1 MDAHG
6 GIVSPLL
13 VEEEHPPPRRRGLS
27 EGARRALYVC
37 PPLLC
42 AAVGLACLTS
52 SRGRAAP
59 APARPKHNRT
69 YVPPLPDFSV
79 PNFVYRPKYACAI
92 CLDIINAQPS
102 LAAGE
107 RACAV
112 FGACDAI
119 NQSTSSC
126 DAHCADAAIAEAAR
140 MPRPADIAHTL
151 NLRVSK
157 GLGSKPYELV
167 RLSVVTSPGE
177 ATPLLGGAP
186 FDYSAPFRYRWT
198 QHSLH
203 SSLVRVVPGAAP
215 TIFDV
220 AGTPVRLSLPRVGA
234 GVSGVLIADP
244 CVAYSSITALV
255 ACTYGVRY
263 ALARRL
269 PELLD
274 AFVGSN
280 ASDVSYWGIL
290 GDNLYDRTGEVS
302 RSFFDSL
309 ALGTKSKILLT
320 VPGNHDYFVLGTPRV
335 ATRWDQFGNGFMQWY
350 AQDSAAASTLMP
362 GDTGAPF
369 DFSKDP
375 DAGRSPDRPF
385 GGQKVALA
393 NTFWYNQVGN
403 VGFIGFSGAYT
414 YHDTLPLVR
423 DACAS
428 LAAQPG
434 VRLLVLLGHWDVDNL
449 GCKLQMDVPTY
460 YDYVSTLPGCA
471 HFARSG
477 MLKFFMGHTHCNVP
491 HPHGHVDTGFM
502 VAGQGMEGCG
512 TWGLPVLDT
521 TAELV
526 RVWYFPIVLDPSE
539 PSALIDG
546 RYERVLECARA
557 AGWRACTHLATLWLN
572 QSLLAPA

>member
-309 ALGTKSKILLT
+309 ALGTKSKIVRARRAVRRT
-320 VPGNHDYFVLGTPRV
+320 PGRRDWPAR
-335 ATRWDQFGNGFMQWY
+335 R
-350 AQDSAAASTLMP
+350 SAAALCAQTARLTLTDNARATP
-362 GDTGAPF
+362 RHAAPRRALRHEAAYCAGQ
-369 DFSKDP
+369 SRLLCARHAARRHALGP
-375 DAGRSPDRPF
+375 VWQRLHAMVRAGLGGGEHAHAGRHGR
-385 GGQKVALA
+385 
-393 NTFWYNQVGN
+393 
-403 VGFIGFSGAYT
+403 
-414 YHDTLPLVR
+414 
-423 DACAS
+423 S
-428 LAAQPG
+428 L
-434 VRLLVLLGHWDVDNL
+434 
-449 GCKLQMDVPTY
+449 
-460 YDYVSTLPGCA
+460 
-471 HFARSG
+471 
-477 MLKFFMGHTHCNVP
+477 
-491 HPHGHVDTGFM
+491 
-502 VAGQGMEGCG
+502 
-512 TWGLPVLDT
+512 
-521 TAELV
+521 
-526 RVWYFPIVLDPSE
+526 
-539 PSALIDG
+539 
-546 RYERVLECARA
+546 
-557 AGWRACTHLATLWLN
+557 
-572 QSLLAPA
+572 